1 MKKLLLILF
10 IVGLGNSLYAQDPI
24 WLEEVFIS
32 ATNYKYL
39 SAVDNSEAPI
49 PVKQLEKEAAMF
61 RAEGRDPYV
70 DRFNTYEVSFYVPNG
85 RIVALYDGDGKI
97 IKTIERF
104 ENVQLPESVMMALRD
119 RFPQWGVVK
128 DIYKVNYSAKK
139 GAEKVFKVKLKN
151 GDETIR
157 VQLDEK
163 GNFI

>member
-1 MKKLLLILF
+1 
-10 IVGLGNSLYAQDPI
+10 
-24 WLEEVFIS
+24 
-32 ATNYKYL
+32 
-39 SAVDNSEAPI
+39 
-49 PVKQLEKEAAMF
+49 
-61 RAEGRDPYV
+61 
-70 DRFNTYEVSFYVPNG
+70 
-85 RIVALYDGDGKI
+85 
-97 IKTIERF
+97 
-104 ENVQLPESVMMALRD
+104 QLPESVMMALRD